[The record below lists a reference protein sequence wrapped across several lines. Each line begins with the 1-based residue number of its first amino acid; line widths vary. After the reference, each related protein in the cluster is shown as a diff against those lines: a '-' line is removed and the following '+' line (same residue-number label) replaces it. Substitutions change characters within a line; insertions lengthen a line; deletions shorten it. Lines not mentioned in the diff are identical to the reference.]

1 MLKVSPF
8 PPEKMADNGRC
19 NPKRKLIMNH
29 IPVLSAAV
37 VLTLGMISAAYGLES
52 QSDQDLFTQQAS
64 SKRGSG
70 SDQEST
76 KKQSNPAK
84 DQKADQNAQVTV
96 GGAKSLVSGEI
107 RRIEGEYYFIKD
119 DETGDEVRLLV
130 NKDANL
136 DCSAAPIKTV
146 GTPSQ
151 SVATDRQPAEEAP
164 EASDRQKEQG
174 QKKDETA
181 VGSGFRIGA
190 CSFMPGD
197 RIKAEVDDMGRV
209 TTLKFTLLR
218 AEHQKTTR
226 SLGESAGTG
235 ALAIPGKQ
243 EKPGQLDMT
252 GPHGYP
258 PKEYAMLPV
267 PLGELK
273 SVSKNSL
280 LHSSV
285 KNAEGKVI
293 GSVESLL
300 MDSHTRQIEYAVVL
314 LDDSKRLEAVLW
326 AHLKQVPNQGKQ
338 EFILNTTHY
347 QLSPSPGASKDRSL
361 EVESLVADMRA
372 NLRAESRL
380 NPEGTLVKIEITMQ
394 DRGYHVKG
402 HALPNTLTVIV
413 LRNQDTE
420 THGFSSPLF
429 KDVVIRTE
437 GEAIEVK
444 NKGIRSYHVPAGKT
458 ATLYFTQASRIDPST
473 GIRETTQYPFR
484 CDIYPNMKGE
494 FLVIET
500 RGEMGGG

>member
-1 MLKVSPF
+1 M
-8 PPEKMADNGRC
+8 
-19 NPKRKLIMNH
+19 
-29 IPVLSAAV
+29 
-37 VLTLGMISAAYGLES
+37 
-52 QSDQDLFTQQAS
+52 
-64 SKRGSG
+64 GSG

-76 KKQSNPAK
+76 KKQLNPAK
-84 DQKADQNAQVTV
+84 GQKADQNAQVTI

-107 RRIEGEYYFIKD
+107 RRIEGEYYFIKE

-136 DCSAAPIKTV
+136 DCSAAPIATA

-151 SVATDRQPAEEAP
+151 SVAIDRQPAEEAP

-181 VGSGFRIGA
+181 VGSGFRLGA

-209 TTLKFTLLR
+209 TTLKFTLMR
-218 AEHQKTTR
+218 AEPQTPR

-235 ALAIPGKQ
+235 ALAIPGTQ

-258 PKEYAMLPV
+258 PKEYATPPV

-273 SVSKNSL
+273 SVSEHAL

-293 GSVESLL
+293 GSVASLL
-300 MDSHTRQIEYAVVL
+300 MDSHTGQIEYAVVL
-314 LDDSKRLEAVLW
+314 LDDSKRLEAVPW
-326 AHLKQVPNQGKQ
+326 AHMKQVPNQGKQ
-338 EFILNTTHY
+338 EFILNTTQY

-361 EVESLVADMRA
+361 EVEKLNEDTRA
-372 NLRAESRL
+372 NLRAESRR
-380 NPEGTLVKIEITMQ
+380 NPEGTLVKIEVTMQ
-394 DRGYHVKG
+394 DRGYHVNG
-402 HALPNTLTVIV
+402 HALPNTLTAIV

-429 KDVVIRTE
+429 MDVIIRTE
-437 GEAIEVK
+437 GEVTEVK

-458 ATLYFTQASRIDPST
+458 ATLYFTQASHVDPLT
-473 GIRETTQYPFR
+473 GYQETIQYPFQ

-494 FLVIET
+494 FLVVET